1 MTSDMSSIRRAAA
14 RATSRPITRAVRN
27 LWFILKSVRFLS
39 YLATENTDLQ
49 TLATDRN
56 ILAKLDSLFTGA
68 TDSRLLRCCP
78 GTAWRLTPH
87 VLCVDT
93 TAYSALIPLLT
104 LR

>member
-49 TLATDRN
+49 NLATDR
-56 ILAKLDSLFTGA
+56 KYPGSLFTGA
-68 TDSRLLRCCP
+68 TNSRLLRCCP